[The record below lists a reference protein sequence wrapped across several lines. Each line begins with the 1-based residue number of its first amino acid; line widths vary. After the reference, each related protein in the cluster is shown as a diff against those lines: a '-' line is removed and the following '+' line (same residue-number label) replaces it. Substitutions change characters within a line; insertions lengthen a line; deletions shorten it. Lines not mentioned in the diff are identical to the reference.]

1 VYSHKE
7 HSESKEKHSIYLAIL
22 GAATVNALPVHAVDL
37 EEEEEEE
44 EEEKEEEDEDEEE
57 EHWMR
62 VGGGI
67 C

>member
-1 VYSHKE
+1 M
-7 HSESKEKHSIYLAIL
+7 

-44 EEEKEEEDEDEEE
+44 EEF

-62 VGGGI
+62 VSGGI
-67 C
+67 GQSRDARTKLRHTLPRP

>member
-1 VYSHKE
+1 
-7 HSESKEKHSIYLAIL
+7 L

-44 EEEKEEEDEDEEE
+44 EEF

-62 VGGGI
+62 VSGGI
-67 C
+67 FRSEQRCEDKATPHSP